1 MTDFVL
7 SDGGKCNVLFYVGSE
22 PRPFGMTMAEYE
34 LVVAQRR
41 HYGDQ

>member
-1 MTDFVL
+1 MTDFIL
-7 SDGGKCNVLFYVGSE
+7 GDGRERNVLFYVGSE